1 MSEAGTLLSDLDGS
15 RPSDGDLVDSI
26 LSDLNQ
32 PSPGNPVV
40 SSRNSGGGGNQLA
53 LAPPPGMRLPMQPQQ
68 QTLPSTYPNAADP
81 AVPTAHLI
89 GRDHP
94 TEADFQRM
102 MMAAQG
108 PVPFNTMSPQMQGQV
123 QGQGQ
128 GQVSPQVYEE
138 PKKNWQGQWIDE
150 LKQPILVAII
160 VFVMTLPAINLLVSH
175 YAPKLLRPGGDFN
188 TLGMVTRALLGGT
201 LYWVLQRVVT
211 PLLSL

>member
-1 MSEAGTLLSDLDGS
+1 MSEAGTLLSDLDGG
-15 RPSDGDLVDSI
+15 RPTDTDLVDSI

-32 PSPGNPVV
+32 PGSGNPVV
-40 SSRNSGGGGNQLA
+40 STRGQGSM
-53 LAPPPGMRLPMQPQQ
+53 PPPAGTRIPMQQQQ

-102 MMAAQG
+102 MMAGQG
-108 PVPFNTMSPQMQGQV
+108 PLPFNSMTPQMQGV
-123 QGQGQ
+123 PLQGPPSQAQ
-128 GQVSPQVYEE
+128 QNYQE

-160 VFVMTLPAINLLVSH
+160 LFVMTLPAINLLVSR
-175 YAPKLLRPGGDFN
+175 YAPNLLRPGGDLN
-188 TLGMVTRALLGGT
+188 TMGMLSRALLGGV
-201 LYWVLQRVVT
+201 LYWVLQRVIG
-211 PLLSL
+211 PLVSL

>member
-1 MSEAGTLLSDLDGS
+1 MADAGTLLSELDGNG
-15 RPSDGDLVDSI
+15 RPSDVDLVDSI

-32 PSPGNPVV
+32 PSGNNPIV
-40 SSRNSGGGGNQLA
+40 RGQG
-53 LAPPPGMRLPMQPQQ
+53 APPPPTGVRMPMQPQEQ
-68 QTLPSTYPNAADP
+68 GLSSTYPNAADP

-108 PVPFNTMSPQMQGQV
+108 PLPFNAMTPQMQASV
-123 QGQGQ
+123 
-128 GQVSPQVYEE
+128 PQTTPPQQQTYEE

-160 VFVMTLPAINLLVSH
+160 LFVMTLPAINLLISH
-175 YAPKLLRPGGDFN
+175 YAPKLLRPGGDLN
-188 TLGMVTRALLGGT
+188 TLGLVTRALIGGA
-201 LYWVLQRVVT
+201 LYWILQRVVA

>member
-40 SSRNSGGGGNQLA
+40 SSRGGGGNQLA